1 MAKETKAKVKSE
13 KAISMVRPL
22 SKEET
27 PKIELEFDE
36 IIEAI
41 KVIVGKS
48 PSEAMAEA
56 IKDLSKQEKLL
67 YYTDV
72 EKREIANISVMKVIA
87 ERYNLSWLRDYID
100 YELKLRVSKKRQ
112 GRKEL
117 VRVIAGVKK
126 ALEQKVKGLIRKGE
140 SEPCLFFETLSLSS

>member
-1 MAKETKAKVKSE
+1 
-13 KAISMVRPL
+13 MVRRL

-56 IKDLSKQEKLL
+56 IKDLSKQEKLM

-72 EKREIANISVMKVIA
+72 EKREIANISVMKVISD
-87 ERYNLSWLRDYID
+87 RYNLSWLKDYID

-126 ALEQKVKGLIRKGE
+126 ALEQKVKGLVRKGQ
-140 SEPCLFFETLSLSS
+140 SEFNV